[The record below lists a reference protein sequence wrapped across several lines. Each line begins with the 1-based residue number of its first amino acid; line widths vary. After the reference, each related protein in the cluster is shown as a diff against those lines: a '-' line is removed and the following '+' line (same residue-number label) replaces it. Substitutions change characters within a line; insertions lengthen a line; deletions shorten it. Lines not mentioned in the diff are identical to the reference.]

1 MNFASIVRQMRVG
14 NCQVLQSESTS
25 ALLANSIWRPFRARR
40 SGGRFR
46 GLKPWAEFRSPFR
59 AGSSG
64 RRMTGAK
71 QMQTLGHAF
80 LVTDWKRPNF
90 FGRVMLNTYLG
101 RR

>member
-25 ALLANSIWRPFRARR
+25 ALLVNSIWRSFRARR
-40 SGGRFR
+40 SGGRFP
-46 GLKPWAEFRSPFR
+46 GLKPWAESCSPFG

-71 QMQTLGHAF
+71 EMQTLGYAF
-80 LVTDWKRPNF
+80 LAT
-90 FGRVMLNTYLG
+90 LG
-101 RR
+101 HGLETSKLLPAV